1 MRSVCARLALVRKTH
16 AQRCSCS
23 VVDVQD
29 WRHRDVGLVRTCP
42 VTLPSGPKRQRA
54 GTVVEC
60 CVHQPSSAPHEA
72 QSFGGEGRGSSS
84 SWCLLQQL
92 TMRKVCT
99 LLESTALGGVEYH
112 HSSQALALPHS
123 AISTA
128 GPTPLTSERQNP
140 APPASSIRCC
150 HAQQRPMHRSVSYDH
165 LISSETPS
173 THRGLGIGAAR
184 YINGESHSER
194 TYALRIKLPV
204 VVGPSA
210 VPGVH
215 KHPCGR
221 IATIAVDAHLIEPP
235 DPCATTNSHKP
246 VAFVKFQCKHR

>member
-1 MRSVCARLALVRKTH
+1 MRSVCACLALVRKTH

-23 VVDVQD
+23 AVDVQD
-29 WRHRDVGLVRTCP
+29 GRHRDVEWVRTCP

-60 CVHQPSSAPHEA
+60 CVHPQSSNHTKLSHSGERD
-72 QSFGGEGRGSSS
+72 GGEREGSSC

-112 HSSQALALPHS
+112 HSSQALAVPHS

-150 HAQQRPMHRSVSYDH
+150 HAQQRPMHRSVSCDH
-165 LISSETPS
+165 LLSSETLR
-173 THRGLGIGAAR
+173 TDGGLGAPR
-184 YINGESHSER
+184 YSESHSDR

-204 VVGPSA
+204 VVRASA

-221 IATIAVDAHLIEPP
+221 IATIAVDAHLIEPS
-235 DPCATTNSHKP
+235 DPCATTNSHKTRY
-246 VAFVKFQCKHR
+246 V